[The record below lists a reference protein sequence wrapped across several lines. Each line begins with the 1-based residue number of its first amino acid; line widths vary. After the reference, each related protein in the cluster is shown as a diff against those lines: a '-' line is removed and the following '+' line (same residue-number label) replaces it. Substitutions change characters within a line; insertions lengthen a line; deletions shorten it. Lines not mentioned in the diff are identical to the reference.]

1 MCSLDA
7 RSGRPIQATLL
18 EELRTSLD
26 GRLVIPVIQ
35 KMQRRLGVMFGIEGD
50 VKTGLRQ
57 SEAKQLALAGLSS
70 IKRMEGHVTIFIWKH
85 QQGMCRTRG

>member
-18 EELRTSLD
+18 KEVRASLD

-35 KMQRRLGVMFGIEGD
+35 KMQRFLGVMLGVEGD
-50 VKTGLRQ
+50 IESGLNQ
-57 SEAKQLALAGLSS
+57 S
-70 IKRMEGHVTIFIWKH
+70 
-85 QQGMCRTRG
+85 